1 MDSLEAEIA
10 VLKNKLADKDAV
22 ITERDSAIA
31 DKDSAIAEK
40 DSAINKLTIDLD
52 AARFQNE
59 QLRRMIFGSKR
70 ERFESNDRRIA
81 YKSPR

>member
-1 MDSLEAEIA
+1 MDSLMAEIA
-10 VLKNKLADKDAV
+10 ILENKLADKDAV
-22 ITERDSAIA
+22 ITEQYSVITERDSAIA
-31 DKDSAIAEK
+31 IKDSAI
-40 DSAINKLTIDLD
+40 SKLTIDLD

-70 ERFESNDRRIA
+70 ERFESNDRRIV